1 LNNNP
6 NQAYTRSIQG
16 QVLRLSPRRMAV
28 IFLHDG
34 SLWVA
39 DFIDCQGELIDAA
52 TWFRFNCG
60 SLSSSQAR
68 RRMVLESATPISAE
82 LVDRIETLRRP
93 ALVPEGVARVRMVE
107 AIAGYVTQIR
117 RAATSACRHGRLRTR
132 SVKRAIF
139 R

>member
-6 NQAYTRSIQG
+6 NQACTRSIQG
-16 QVLRLSPRRMAV
+16 QVLRSSRRRIAV

-39 DFIDCQGELIDAA
+39 DFIDCQRELVDAA
-52 TWFRFNCG
+52 TWFRFNCA
-60 SLSSSQAR
+60 SLSSSQAC

-82 LVDRIETLRRP
+82 LVDRSETLRRP
-93 ALVPEGVARVRMVE
+93 ALAPEGVASVRLVE
-107 AIAGYVTQIR
+107 AIAGYVAQIGL
-117 RAATSACRHGRLRTR
+117 AATSACRHGRLRTR
-132 SVKRAIF
+132 SVKQAIF

>member
-1 LNNNP
+1 LNNNSE
-6 NQAYTRSIQG
+6 QAYTRSIQG
-16 QVLRLSPRRMAV
+16 QVLRLSERRMAV
-28 IFLHDG
+28 IFLHNG

-39 DFIDCQGELIDAA
+39 DFIDRQGELVDAA

-68 RRMVLESATPISAE
+68 RRMVLESATPLSEE
-82 LVDRIETLRRP
+82 LVDRIESLRRP
-93 ALVPEGVARVRMVE
+93 GPARKSMARVRMVD
-107 AIAGYVTQIR
+107 AITGYVAHIR
-117 RAATSACRHGRLRTR
+117 LAATVACRNGRLRTR